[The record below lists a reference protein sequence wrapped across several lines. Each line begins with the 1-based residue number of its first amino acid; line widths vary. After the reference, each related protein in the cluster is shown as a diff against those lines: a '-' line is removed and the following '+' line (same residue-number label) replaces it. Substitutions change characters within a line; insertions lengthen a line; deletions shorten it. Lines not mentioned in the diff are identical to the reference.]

1 MSIKTFKLSMI
12 TLLSCVFVLT
22 GCSEEPQPPTAGKE
36 YQKLAE
42 PLDNLDPVTEIFS
55 LTCGHCRAIEQVI
68 PELEE
73 ATNQTIGKMH
83 VTFNESA
90 QIAAMIYYT
99 AVMQS
104 DTPLSHAT
112 MDELFAAVQ
121 MMGQVTQEEQ
131 KAAIE
136 AVFANQGWT
145 SPYHIDD
152 QQQSEMLALFQ
163 EADDVSIKG
172 RINSVPTFIINGQ
185 YQVNTA
191 AHEDTQAIANTI
203 NYLLN
208 KE

>member
-1 MSIKTFKLSMI
+1 MTINFPKFSLIA
-12 TLLSCVFVLT
+12 LLTPLFILA
-22 GCSEEPQPPTAGKE
+22 GCSEEPTTPSAGKE
-36 YQKLAE
+36 YQQLAE
-42 PLDNLDPVTEIFS
+42 PLSNLAPVTEVFS
-55 LTCGHCRAIEQVI
+55 LTCGHCRSIEAFI
-68 PELEE
+68 PELEQ
-73 ATNQTIGKMH
+73 ATNQEIGKVH

-104 DTPLSHAT
+104 DTPISHST

-136 AVFANQGWT
+136 SVFESNSWA
-145 SPYHIDD
+145 SPYQIDD

-163 EADDVSIKG
+163 EADDISIKG

-185 YQVNTA
+185 YQVNVS
-191 AHEDTQAIANTI
+191 AHEDIQSIANTI